1 LTPDTA
7 ADCCGRSGVS
17 KYMENKE
24 SFDVMDRRP
33 ISLLKAAEVS
43 LAENSSGECFVTDG
57 ICFTDR
63 GVINGDVSALK

>member
-1 LTPDTA
+1 
-7 ADCCGRSGVS
+7 
-17 KYMENKE
+17 MENKE
-24 SFDVMDRRP
+24 SFEVMDRRP